1 MILRALYLS
10 GLLLA
15 ACSVDPGADRPGAV
29 AEGIAIDSVRFLP
42 IGSRFVL
49 RDSSSPVAFLG
60 YHSGYVCSRFLRLDL
75 QDVPSGVTP
84 AYRPETQIR
93 LPTSDDCPLDS
104 GGRDTTVTHV
114 FSDEALVR
122 LANPLGQVTDSALPV
137 PGKLGFD
144 SIRGL
149 PDSSGVLSIGN
160 VLFRDSAAAAAGELR
175 IDSLPQCRF
184 LNSAD
189 WEKSKGD
196 TVLIRFSW
204 VDLDPAG
211 VADACLG
218 PLHSDSSAV
227 RPHRSLRMAVPPIAK

>member
-1 MILRALYLS
+1 MIQRAIYLS

-15 ACSVDPGADRPGAV
+15 ACSVDPGADRAGAL
-29 AEGIAIDSVRFLP
+29 AEDIAIDSVRFLP

-49 RDSSSPVAFLG
+49 RDSASPLALLG
-60 YHSGYVCSRFLRLDL
+60 YHAGYVCSRFLRLGL
-75 QDVPSGVTP
+75 QDAPSGVTP
-84 AYRPETQIR
+84 AYRPETQVR
-93 LPTSDDCPLDS
+93 LPASDECALDS
-104 GGRDTTVTHV
+104 GGRDTVVTHV

-122 LANPLGQVTDSALPV
+122 LANPLGQVTDSALPI

-149 PDSSGVLSIGN
+149 PDSVGALSIGN
-160 VLFRDSAAAAAGELR
+160 VTFQNSTASGTGDLR

-184 LNSAD
+184 LNSSD
-189 WEKSKGD
+189 WEKSRGD

-204 VDLDPAG
+204 VDLDPAAVVG
-211 VADACLG
+211 SCQG

-227 RPHRSLRMAVPPIAK
+227 RPHRSLRMAVPQSAK

>member
-1 MILRALYLS
+1 MIRRALYLS
-10 GLLLA
+10 GLFLA
-15 ACSVDPGADRPGAV
+15 ACSVDPGADRAGAV
-29 AEGIAIDSVRFLP
+29 ADGIAIDSVRFLP

-49 RDSSSPVAFLG
+49 RDSASPIAFLG
-60 YHSGYVCSRFLRLDL
+60 YHSGYVCSRFVRLGL
-75 QDVPSGVTP
+75 QDAPSGVTP
-84 AYRPETQIR
+84 AYRPETQVR
-93 LPTSDDCPLDS
+93 LPASDECALDS

-114 FSDEALVR
+114 FSEESLIR

-149 PDSSGVLSIGN
+149 PDSTGALSIGN
-160 VLFRDSAAAAAGELR
+160 VLFRDSAASVTGELR

-204 VDLDPAG
+204 VDLDPAA
-211 VADACLG
+211 VADACQG
-218 PLHSDSSAV
+218 PLHSETSAV
-227 RPHRSLRMAVPPIAK
+227 WPHRSLRMAVPQSAK